1 MVKRVYPDRSGTPG
15 WFEQSNQGV
24 SVVSK
29 NGGGEGFHSIFSF
42 VPGQADA
49 VIMLWTSSKAG
60 DNDLFQQIGQL
71 LSAVCGVPAKGAV
84 SE

>member
-1 MVKRVYPDRSGTPG
+1 
-15 WFEQSNQGV
+15 
-24 SVVSK
+24 
-29 NGGGEGFHSIFSF
+29 
-42 VPGQADA
+42 
-49 VIMLWTSSKAG
+49 MLWTSSKAG